1 MWVPQVGGHKGR
13 PYGKQVCGRTK
24 RTGRPVLFFSRTNP
38 SAGSGRIIS
47 AMADMRAVGVFL
59 LGAVFSVPVLGET
72 PQVIGVVRVSAG
84 SFDTAPSF
92 QEGGFGKLLGGSE
105 DGRVESVIGE
115 ARLAMDWQMGAGWD
129 LFVHGVARR
138 DADGEGTSGGAGS
151 GLLEAFVEKSFG
163 DGEWHL
169 WTVRAGQFFLP
180 SSRENVDSLWTSPY
194 TLSLS
199 AMNSWIAE
207 EIRPIGVD
215 VAYRKT
221 FPSDHKIQLAA
232 TVFGGNDTSATLLA
246 WRGFSFHDRP
256 TPTGRFVP
264 LPPIERFDEP
274 FPRQSTRGSKAFGSD
289 LDGRP
294 GYAGRARWSAP
305 DDRAIIQVTAFL
317 NRGDR
322 ALHGEEYAWET
333 DFRWLSVETR
343 LPADFR
349 LIGEWGTGTSLMGFA
364 PPGGK
369 SDAVV
374 DIGFD
379 TFYVLLTRDFGTW
392 RATVRYDDFRI
403 EDRDSTALDD
413 NREDGRAWT
422 LAVLVPIDE
431 HWRAGVEWLD
441 VAAARPAARQAG
453 SRPVDGDSL
462 RAELRFAF

>member
-1 MWVPQVGGHKGR
+1 MG
-13 PYGKQVCGRTK
+13 
-24 RTGRPVLFFSRTNP
+24 VL
-38 SAGSGRIIS
+38 
-47 AMADMRAVGVFL
+47 L
-59 LGAVFSVPVLGET
+59 LGAVFAGVSAAPVAGAEA
-72 PQVIGVVRVSAG
+72 PRVIGVVRVSAG

-92 QEGGFGKLLGGSE
+92 LEGGFGKLLDGG
-105 DGRVESVIGE
+105 DDRVESAIGE
-115 ARLAMDWQMGAGWD
+115 ARLAVDWEMGANWN

-138 DADGEGTSGGAGS
+138 DANGKTSAGS

-180 SSRENVDSLWTSPY
+180 SSRENVDSLWISPY
-194 TLSLS
+194 TLTLS
-199 AMNSWIAE
+199 AMNSWVAE

-221 FPSDHKIQLAA
+221 FLSDHKLQLAA

-264 LPPIERFDEP
+264 LPPIERFDEQ
-274 FPRQSTRGSKAFGSD
+274 FPRQSARGSKAFGSD

-294 GYAGRARWSAP
+294 GYAGRARWNAP
-305 DDRAIIQVTAFL
+305 DDRAVIQATVFL

-333 DFRWLSVETR
+333 DFRWLSAETR
-343 LPADFR
+343 LPAGLR
-349 LIGEWGTGTSLMGFA
+349 LIGEWGTGTSKMGFA
-364 PPGGK
+364 PPGGR
-369 SDAVV
+369 SEAVV
-374 DIGFD
+374 DILFD

-392 RATVRYDDFRI
+392 RATVRYDDFRV

-441 VAAARPAARQAG
+441 VEADRPAARQA
-453 SRPVDGDSL
+453 SSPLDGDSV
-462 RAELRFAF
+462 RAELRFVF

>member
-1 MWVPQVGGHKGR
+1 
-13 PYGKQVCGRTK
+13 
-24 RTGRPVLFFSRTNP
+24 
-38 SAGSGRIIS
+38 
-47 AMADMRAVGVFL
+47 MRAVGVLL
-59 LGAVFSVPVLGET
+59 LGAVFAGIFVVPVWGAEA
-72 PQVIGVVRVSAG
+72 PRVIGVVRVSAG
-84 SFDTAPSF
+84 SFETAPSF
-92 QEGGFGKLLGGSE
+92 LEGGFGKLLD
-105 DGRVESVIGE
+105 DGESATAE
-115 ARLAMDWQMGAGWD
+115 ARLAVDWEMGAGWG
-129 LFVHGVARR
+129 LFMHGVARR
-138 DADGEGTSGGAGS
+138 DADGETSAGS

-221 FPSDHKIQLAA
+221 FLSDHKLQLAA
-232 TVFGGNDTSATLLA
+232 TVFGGNDTSATLIA

-264 LPPIERFDEP
+264 LPPIERFDEQ
-274 FPRQSTRGSKAFGSD
+274 FPRQSARGSKAFGSD

-294 GYAGRARWSAP
+294 GYAGRARWNAP
-305 DDRAIIQVTAFL
+305 DDKAVIQATAFL

-333 DFRWLSVETR
+333 DFRWLSAETR
-343 LPADFR
+343 LPAGLR
-349 LIGEWGTGTSLMGFA
+349 LVGEWGTGTSKMGFA

-369 SDAVV
+369 SEAVV
-374 DIGFD
+374 DILFD

-392 RATVRYDDFRI
+392 RATVRYDDFRV

-431 HWRAGVEWLD
+431 HWRAGAEWLD
-441 VAAARPAARQAG
+441 VEADRPSAGRAG
-453 SRPVDGDSL
+453 SPPVDGDSV
-462 RAELRFAF
+462 RAELRFVF

>member
-1 MWVPQVGGHKGR
+1 
-13 PYGKQVCGRTK
+13 
-24 RTGRPVLFFSRTNP
+24 
-38 SAGSGRIIS
+38 
-47 AMADMRAVGVFL
+47 MADKRAVGVLL
-59 LGAVFSVPVLGET
+59 LGAVFAGMFAVPVLGEA
-72 PQVIGVVRVSAG
+72 PRVIGVVRVSAG

-92 QEGGFGKLLGGSE
+92 LEGGFGKLLDGSG
-105 DGRVESVIGE
+105 DGRVESAIGE
-115 ARLAMDWQMGAGWD
+115 ARLAVDWQMGAGWG

-138 DADGEGTSGGAGS
+138 DADGDGTSGGAGS
-151 GLLEAFVEKSFG
+151 GLLEAFVERSFG

-221 FPSDHKIQLAA
+221 FPSDHKLQLAA
-232 TVFGGNDTSATLLA
+232 TVFGGHDTSATLLA

-264 LPPIERFDEP
+264 LPPIERFGEQ
-274 FPRQSTRGSKAFGSD
+274 FPHQSARGSKAFGSD

-305 DDRAIIQVTAFL
+305 DDRAIVQATAFL

-333 DFRWLSVETR
+333 DFRWLSAETR
-343 LPADFR
+343 LPAGLR
-349 LIGEWGTGTSLMGFA
+349 LIGEWGTGTSRMGFA
-364 PPGGK
+364 PQGER
-369 SDAVV
+369 SEAVV
-374 DIGFD
+374 DILFD

-392 RATVRYDDFRI
+392 RATVRYDDFRV

-441 VAAARPAARQAG
+441 VEADRPAARQAG
-453 SRPVDGDSL
+453 SPPVDGDSL

>member
-1 MWVPQVGGHKGR
+1 MTGGKG
-13 PYGKQVCGRTK
+13 
-24 RTGRPVLFFSRTNP
+24 VL
-38 SAGSGRIIS
+38 G
-47 AMADMRAVGVFL
+47 FL
-59 LGAVFSVPVLGET
+59 LGAVVFGVPVSGLEA
-72 PQVIGVVRVSAG
+72 PDVFGVVRVSAG

-92 QEGGFGKLLGGSE
+92 LEGGFGKLVDGGEE
-105 DGRVESVIGE
+105 DRAGSAIGE
-115 ARLAMDWQMGAGWD
+115 ARLAVDWQIGAGWG
-129 LFVHGVARR
+129 LFMHGVARR
-138 DADGEGTSGGAGS
+138 DSGGESSAGS

-163 DGEWHL
+163 DGGWPL

-199 AMNSWIAE
+199 ALNSWIAE
-207 EIRPIGVD
+207 EIRPLGVD
-215 VAYRKT
+215 VAYRKA
-221 FPSDHKIQLAA
+221 FLSEHRLQLAA
-232 TVFGGNDTSATLLA
+232 TVFGGNDTSGTLLA

-264 LPPIERFDEP
+264 LPPIERFDEQ
-274 FPRQSTRGSKAFGSD
+274 FPQQSPRGSKAFGSD

-305 DDRAIIQVTAFL
+305 DDRAAVQVTAFL

-343 LPADFR
+343 LPAGLR
-349 LIGEWGTGTSLMGFA
+349 LVGEWGTGTSLMGFA
-364 PPGGK
+364 PPGEK
-369 SDAVV
+369 SEAVV
-374 DIGFD
+374 DIFFD

-392 RATVRYDDFRI
+392 RATVRYDGFRI

-422 LAVLVPIDE
+422 LAVLVPVDE
-431 HWRAGVEWLD
+431 HWRAGIEWLEVEAD
-441 VAAARPAARQAG
+441 RPAARRAG
-453 SRPVDGDSL
+453 SPPVDGDSL
-462 RAELRFAF
+462 RAEMRFAF